1 MVSEGEEERRRIR
14 RIIFEEGKDLV
25 NGGKKN
31 QNMKVFG
38 QRRKKQ
44 LEYESIWSTKEKQPE
59 EENIWSAEE
68 KKNRD
73 RMGENIWRRKV
84 FGQWRGGKT
93 EREKEDYIWRRKRFG
108 QRRKKQSN

>member
-38 QRRKKQ
+38 QRRKK
-44 LEYESIWSTKEKQPE
+44 ESE
-59 EENIWSAEE
+59 
-68 KKNRD
+68 
-73 RMGENIWRRKV
+73 
-84 FGQWRGGKT
+84 
-93 EREKEDYIWRRKRFG
+93 
-108 QRRKKQSN
+108 

>member
-1 MVSEGEEERRRIR
+1 
-14 RIIFEEGKDLV
+14 
-25 NGGKKN
+25 
-31 QNMKVFG
+31 MKVFG

-93 EREKEDYIWRRKRFG
+93 EREKEDYI
-108 QRRKKQSN
+108 